1 MDGKEQQKRIRT
13 KFWGLQL
20 LVISGMIVTTV
31 VTHQLSMK
39 GIEPGSTQHDQVWNI
54 TWYNIGLNFVF
65 NIVLFVAIKWI
76 QNSITR
82 PVNRTLEMI
91 KDIAEGEGDLTK
103 RVAIG
108 TNDEIGQLGIWFNTF
123 IGKLQDIMANTQR
136 NVDVLNTSSE
146 NLTGVAHGLG
156 SGAEHMMM
164 QSNNVAGATEQMSTN
179 INTMA
184 SAAEEMSVNIQNVSA
199 ATDEMSDNMK
209 TITKTVEDLAES
221 MVDEGKSA
229 AESKTIAADAMDKAS
244 SASKMMNLLG
254 DNAAQIGEVTDV
266 IKRIAEQTNLLA
278 LNATIEAASAGEAGK
293 GFAVVANEI
302 KELAN
307 QSAKAAE
314 DIANRI
320 GGVQSNTTEAIDV
333 IGQMTGIVSSISE
346 AVNHIADTVDD
357 QVRYSAEVAERVIQA
372 DKGIT
377 EIAKNIS
384 EVASGAN
391 DVSQNAAEAAKG
403 ANDVSNNILTV
414 NSGAQDTNN
423 GAQDVNKCADELS
436 EVAGGLH
443 DLVGM
448 FKV

>member
-1 MDGKEQQKRIRT
+1 M
-13 KFWGLQL
+13 LQG
-20 LVISGMIVTTV
+20 LVIAGMIITTY
-31 VTHQLSMK
+31 VTHDLSMTDN
-39 GIEPGSTQHDQVWNI
+39 IVEGSKEYDAVWKITTWNI
-54 TWYNIGLNFVF
+54 VLNIIF
-65 NIVLFVAIKWI
+65 NIVLAGAIQWI
-76 QNSITR
+76 QSSIVN

-103 RVAIG
+103 RIAIT
-108 TNDEIGQLGIWFNTF
+108 TNDEIGLLGVWFNTF
-123 IGKLQDIMANTQR
+123 IEKLQEIMANTQR
-136 NVDVLNTSSE
+136 NVDVLNASSD
-146 NLTGVAHGLG
+146 NLSGVAHSLT
-156 SGAEHMMM
+156 SSSEDMMM

-209 TITKTVEDLAES
+209 TITKTVEDLADS

-229 AESKTIAADAMDKAS
+229 AESKEIAAEAMDKAS
-244 SASKMMNLLG
+244 SASKMMNILG
-254 DNAAQIGEVTDV
+254 ENAAEIGEVTDV

-320 GGVQSNTTEAIDV
+320 GGVQSNTNEAIGV
-333 IGQMTGIVSSISE
+333 IGHMTDYVGRITES
-346 AVNHIADTVDD
+346 VNHIADTVDD
-357 QVRYSAEVAERVIQA
+357 QVRYSAQVAERIVQA
-372 DKGIT
+372 DQGIS
-377 EIAKNIS
+377 EIAQNIA
-384 EVASGAN
+384 EVATGAN

-403 ANDVSNNILTV
+403 ANDVSQNIMTV
-414 NSGAQDTNN
+414 NSGAQDSNN
-423 GAQDVNKCADELS
+423 GAQNINSCADELS
-436 EVAGGLH
+436 AVAVSIH